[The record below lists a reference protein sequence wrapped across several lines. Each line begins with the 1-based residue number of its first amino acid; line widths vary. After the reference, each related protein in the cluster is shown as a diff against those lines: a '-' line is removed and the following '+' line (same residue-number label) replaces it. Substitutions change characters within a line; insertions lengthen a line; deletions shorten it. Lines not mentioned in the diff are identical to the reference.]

1 MRQAPAVFRMLAPLI
16 AIGVLAVGCG
26 PSPAPMTAPSGST
39 APGPAQTA
47 AADKPLR
54 IAPAPSSLNLPV
66 GSLYKNPANNRS
78 ELVLA
83 DVRHT
88 AVLIGDSQSMP
99 KDSWPQQGIAAMGYK
114 LHVVGMGGTGYV
126 ATNGKTGNYMD
137 ALQRGDWVLPFGDPP
152 LIVVQGGGNDATQ
165 RATDA
170 QITSNAE
177 RLLAALK
184 KRYPGTTLAMIGTLA
199 RGVSNGGGRRT
210 EIDALLGRIAA
221 KHGIPFVS
229 AGDWLTRYNAIGD
242 LQDGVH
248 LKPAGHAKLGAALAR
263 EFTSLGLTARP
274 DSSASAPESAPAPAP
289 APAQ

>member
-16 AIGVLAVGCG
+16 AAGVLLVGCG
-26 PSPAPMTAPSGST
+26 PSPAPITAPVGSN
-39 APGPAQTA
+39 APVPAQTA

-126 ATNGKTGNYMD
+126 ASNGKTGNYID
-137 ALQRGDWVLPFGDPP
+137 ALQRGDWVLPFGDPA
-152 LIVVQGGGNDATQ
+152 LIVIQGGGNDATQ

-184 KRYPGTTLAMIGTLA
+184 KSYPGSTLAMIGTLA
-199 RGVSNGGGRRT
+199 KGVSNGGGRRT

-221 KHGIPFVS
+221 KHAIPFVS
-229 AGDWLTRYNAIGD
+229 TGDWLTRYDAIGD

-248 LKPAGHAKLGAALAR
+248 LKPSGHAKLGAALAR
-263 EFTSLGLTARP
+263 EFTYLGLTARP
-274 DSSASAPESAPAPAP
+274 DAAEPAK
-289 APAQ
+289 

>member
-1 MRQAPAVFRMLAPLI
+1 MRQSPAVFRMLAPLI
-16 AIGVLAVGCG
+16 AAGVLRVGCG
-26 PSPAPMTAPSGST
+26 PSPAAPHAPAAPALSINR
-39 APGPAQTA
+39 PGPADGSHSRRSEGA
-47 AADKPLR
+47 RCPRRPGL
-54 IAPAPSSLNLPV
+54 PAGGLV
-66 GSLYKNPANNRS
+66 YKNPANNRN

-83 DVRHT
+83 DVAHRGTHWRFPVN
-88 AVLIGDSQSMP
+88 AEGLL
-99 KDSWPQQGIAAMGYK
+99 AAAGHRSPGLQCK
-114 LHVVGMGGTGYV
+114 WGMGGTGYV
-126 ATNGKTGNYMD
+126 ASNGKTGNYID

-152 LIVVQGGGNDATQ
+152 LIVIQGGGNDATQ

-170 QITSNAE
+170 QISSNAE

-221 KHGIPFVS
+221 KHAIPFVS

-263 EFTSLGLTARP
+263 EFTALGLTARP
-274 DSSASAPESAPAPAP
+274 DSSEPAK
-289 APAQ
+289 

>member
-1 MRQAPAVFRMLAPLI
+1 MLDFPCAVHHDGLQNQCHVENNDATSSGRVPYARTIDRHWRSNGRLRTK
-16 AIGVLAVGCG
+16 
-26 PSPAPMTAPSGST
+26 PSTNDRP
-39 APGPAQTA
+39 
-47 AADKPLR
+47 PLR
-54 IAPAPSSLNLPV
+54 IDRARACADSRRRQTAQDCTCPQFTQPAR
-66 GSLYKNPANNRS
+66 GILYKNPPANNRS

-126 ATNGKTGNYMD
+126 ATNGKTGNYID

-177 RLLAALK
+177 RLLAA
-184 KRYPGTTLAMIGTLA
+184 
-199 RGVSNGGGRRT
+199 
-210 EIDALLGRIAA
+210 
-221 KHGIPFVS
+221 
-229 AGDWLTRYNAIGD
+229 
-242 LQDGVH
+242 
-248 LKPAGHAKLGAALAR
+248 
-263 EFTSLGLTARP
+263 
-274 DSSASAPESAPAPAP
+274 
-289 APAQ
+289 

>member
-1 MRQAPAVFRMLAPLI
+1 MRL
-16 AIGVLAVGCG
+16 GGCG
-26 PSPAPMTAPSGST
+26 DDHHSI
-39 APGPAQTA
+39 
-47 AADKPLR
+47 DPLR
-54 IAPAPSSLNLPV
+54 LRFGKREADHRTIRRADHDHGPSNSN
-66 GSLYKNPANNRS
+66 
-78 ELVLA
+78 
-83 DVRHT
+83 D
-88 AVLIGDSQSMP
+88 
-99 KDSWPQQGIAAMGYK
+99 
-114 LHVVGMGGTGYV
+114 
-126 ATNGKTGNYMD
+126 
-137 ALQRGDWVLPFGDPP
+137 
-152 LIVVQGGGNDATQ
+152 VQGGGNDATQ

-274 DSSASAPESAPAPAP
+274 DSSASASESAPESAPA
-289 APAQ
+289 Q